1 MSDVIREY
9 CSSLVSL
16 CKTLEE
22 YYDSENVRI
31 KIRLDAL
38 DRCIKQDI
46 SALLFQKSVSLEGGQ
61 YCWELRLERADNN
74 IEYVII
80 EFLQTNVLWV

>member
-16 CKTLEE
+16 CKTLED
-22 YYDSENVRI
+22 YYDNENVRI

-38 DRCIKQDI
+38 DRGIKQDI

-61 YCWELRLERADNN
+61 YCWKLGLERVGD
-74 IEYVII
+74 IEYVSI
-80 EFLQTNVLWV
+80 EFLKVMKII